1 MTPSD
6 VFSLTDL
13 QQLEA
18 RGITMEAVLQQ
29 LDWFHQGFPFIH
41 LQRPC
46 TTGDGIIAFTR
57 EELDQFITLHDDAA
71 RLGRVMKFVPASGA
85 ASRMFQ
91 SLLTLANHSELLTPT
106 SLANA
111 AASGDQ
117 DCQHLSQLLAKLPQV
132 AFTDDLRRVM
142 ARDQLDLDTI
152 LSTGQYHE
160 FLAYLLTRKGLNYA
174 GLPKGLIHFHR
185 YTDHTRTPFEEHLVE
200 AAAYTQDAAHTA
212 RVHFTVPVE
221 HQETI
226 ATYICNVLPRYE
238 QSGCRYHIGYSVQKL
253 ATDTIAVD
261 RDDKPFR
268 DVSGALVF
276 RPGGHGALLENL
288 NDLHGDIIFIK
299 NIDNVVPD
307 PLKAET
313 YRYKKALGGYLV
325 ALQNELFARVRRLT
339 QGSLTPS
346 MLREGFTFAQ
356 EKLFLQPPS
365 DILQADVSVQQAFL
379 LRKLNRPIRVCG
391 MVRNTG
397 EPGGGPFWVRDQ
409 NGALSLQIIESSQ
422 VNMEERDQRAIW
434 RSATH
439 FNPVDLVCGVRDF
452 QGRTFDLPRFT
463 DPSTGFISSKSKDG
477 KELRALELP
486 GLWNGAMAEWNTIF
500 VEVPLSTFNPV
511 KTVYDL
517 LRPEHLGLQSPW
529 GL

>member
-18 RGITMEAVLQQ
+18 RGMTVESVLQQ
-29 LDWFHQGFPFIH
+29 IGWFQQGFPFIH
-41 LQRPC
+41 LQRSC
-46 TTGDGIIAFTR
+46 TMGDGIVAFAPN
-57 EELDQFITLHDDAA
+57 ELDRFVTLHDHAA

-91 SLLTLANHSELLTPT
+91 SLLTLANRPEPLTPL

-117 DCQHLSQLLAKLPQV
+117 DCQQFNQLLTTLPQV
-132 AFTDDLRRVM
+132 AFADDLRRVM
-142 ARDQLDLDTI
+142 ARDHLDLDTI

-160 FLAYLLTRKGLNYA
+160 LLTYLLTPGGLNYA
-174 GLPKGLIHFHR
+174 NLPKGLIQFHR
-185 YTDHTRTPFEEHLVE
+185 YADHTRTPFEEHLVE
-200 AAAYTQDAAHTA
+200 AAAYTQADTHTA
-212 RVHFTVPVE
+212 RIHFTVPVE

-226 ATYICNVLPRYE
+226 AKYLHKVLPRYE
-238 QSGCRYHIGYSVQKL
+238 RTGCRYYITYSVQKP

-261 RDDKPFR
+261 HDNKPFR
-268 DVSGALVF
+268 DVNGALVF

-288 NDLHGDIIFIK
+288 NDLKGDIIFIK

-307 PLKAET
+307 HLKAAT

-325 ALQNELFARVRRLT
+325 ALQNELFGHLRRLW
-339 QGSLTPS
+339 QDPIDPS
-346 MLREGFTFAQ
+346 ALPEAFTFAQ
-356 EKLFLQPPS
+356 EKLFLQPPK
-365 DILQADVSVQQAFL
+365 DMWQADLSVQRAFL

-397 EPGGGPFWVRDQ
+397 EPGGGPFWVQDQ
-409 NGALSLQIIESSQ
+409 NGSLSLQIIESSQ
-422 VNMEERDQRAIW
+422 VNMEATEQRAVW

-452 QGRTFDLPRFT
+452 QGRVFDLHRFT
-463 DPSTGFISSKSKDG
+463 DPSTGFISIKSKDG

-486 GLWNGAMAEWNTIF
+486 GLWNGAMAEWNTVF

-517 LRPEHLGLQSPW
+517 LRPEHLG
-529 GL
+529 G